1 MERGTSTPTAWSAES
16 RFDAG
21 MRARRGRWT
30 WVGQVGEGQRCA
42 GLTREWQRRE
52 VPVAMVHVDVDI
64 QDTRIES
71 EQLEDGENNV
81 VDVAEA

>member
-1 MERGTSTPTAWSAES
+1 
-16 RFDAG
+16 
-21 MRARRGRWT
+21 
-30 WVGQVGEGQRCA
+30 
-42 GLTREWQRRE
+42 
-52 VPVAMVHVDVDI
+52 MVHVDVDI